1 MLRFQRRSWMSILNA
16 TQCHVIMPFINNVL
30 YVDYELI
37 TCRNPLLHLHGYT
50 STCPKIFHCLKHIH
64 IHLNICC
71 THVAKIYSGYIMRD
85 FIMRFLKSIDIVRS
99 DFLLWYTFEH
109 SQLIDQLESRQYP
122 NRVLRHWLFS

>member
-1 MLRFQRRSWMSILNA
+1 MMRSKEGGVGCLYWMLFYAMWSCLLSTTYCALGYKLIMCVPRVAIL
-16 TQCHVIMPFINNVL
+16 C
-30 YVDYELI
+30 
-37 TCRNPLLHLHGYT
+37 YT
-50 STCPKIFHCLKHIH
+50 STWPKIFHCLKHIH